1 MFSDHTA
8 TSKLP
13 PYALTAALLLAV
25 AGFTVCVMWLWPA
38 SMLDSDTMAL
48 MLVVIFALAVLYA
61 GLAVCRTTLADA
73 DSTVLRLS
81 LLIWFILLIS
91 EGLFDRAGDEVDTYK
106 GLITSQ
112 AYGEAIVWVVAAAIL
127 LLVLLPHLGHL
138 RPLFAK
144 NYKWATIYVLVCLL
158 SVTYSPDKTY
168 SLAWCFKLGLV
179 VLLLGVCI
187 PTVSSVAKAILFLRI
202 TLWGLL
208 FLTFIPVLIALWDPE
223 GAFSG
228 AGGRLLDPV
237 LLSQRGGFVFLIA
250 TVLYSLQRRRLF
262 LVVSIVGAAV
272 MVMAFGKTSIIAG
285 TFSAGLFLILQGKRK
300 AAGLLFG
307 GLLVLTL
314 VILVTVPQVSRY
326 ASSYEGTD
334 TLTGRTNVWE
344 MALPRIK
351 QRPLQG
357 YGYLATKFMW
367 LSEREKVATFTH
379 LHNSFLD
386 VAYNL
391 GLLGLVPM
399 IMMHVGLVKNLRRS
413 MRNAKAP
420 PTIGSDASER
430 RSSRTLYLVAAGCLI
445 LYVDLLING
454 MMTTTFGGRPNCLF
468 MSFLAVLALSEVVY
482 RESLGL
488 VGAPATVKPSRF
500 RSVPLS
506 PRTFPS
512 A

>member
-8 TSKLP
+8 TSRSP
-13 PYALTAALLLAV
+13 VAVTAALLLAV
-25 AGFTVCVMWLWPA
+25 AGFALCVMWLWPA
-38 SMLDSDTMAL
+38 SLLTGDTMAL
-48 MLVVIFALAVLYA
+48 MLVVVFALVVLYA

-73 DSTVLRLS
+73 DSTILRLS
-81 LLIWFILLIS
+81 LLIWFVLLIA

-106 GLITSQ
+106 GLITNE
-112 AYGEAIVWVVAAAIL
+112 AYGEAIVWVVASAIL
-127 LLVLLPHLGHL
+127 LLVLLPHLGYL
-138 RPLFAK
+138 RQLFSHH
-144 NYKWATIYVLVCLL
+144 YKWATVFVLVCLL
-158 SVTYSPDKTY
+158 SVTYSPDKSY

-179 VLLLGVCI
+179 VLLLGICI
-187 PTVSSVAKAILFLRI
+187 PTVSSVSKAILFLRI

-208 FLTFIPVLIALWDPE
+208 FLTFIPVVIAMWDPE

-237 LLSQRGGFVFLIA
+237 LLSQRGAFVFLLA
-250 TVLYSLQRRRLF
+250 QVLYALQKRRVF
-262 LVVSIVGAAV
+262 LWVSMVGASV

-285 TFSAGLFLILQGKRK
+285 TVSAGLFFILQGKRK
-300 AAGLLFG
+300 AAALLLG
-307 GLLVLTL
+307 ALLVLTL
-314 VILVTVPQVSRY
+314 IILVTVPQVSRY
-326 ASSYEGTD
+326 ASSYAGTD
-334 TLTGRTNVWE
+334 TLSGRTNVWE
-344 MALPRIK
+344 MALPRIA

-357 YGYLATKFMW
+357 SGYLATKFMW
-367 LSEREKVATFTH
+367 LSERGGGAEFAH

-399 IMMHVGLVKNLRRS
+399 FMMHIGIVKNLRRS
-413 MRNAKAP
+413 MRHAKAP
-420 PTIGSDASER
+420 PTIGTDASER
-430 RSSRTLYLVAAGCLI
+430 RSSRTLYLVAAGCLT

-454 MMTTTFGGRPNCLF
+454 LMTTTFGGRPNCLF

-488 VGAPATVKPSRF
+488 VEASLSTQPARTNRVSF
-500 RSVPLS
+500 S
-506 PRTFPS
+506 PRTLPS

>member
-8 TSKLP
+8 TSRLP
-13 PYALTAALLLAV
+13 PYAITAALLLAV
-25 AGFTVCVMWLWPA
+25 AGFALCVMWLWPA
-38 SMLDSDTMAL
+38 SLLTSDTMAL
-48 MLVVIFALAVLYA
+48 MLVVVFALVILYV

-81 LLIWFILLIS
+81 LLIWFILLIA

-106 GLITSQ
+106 GLITSE
-112 AYGEAIVWVVAAAIL
+112 AYGEAIVWVVAFGAL
-127 LLVLLPHLGHL
+127 LLILLPHLNYL
-138 RPLFAK
+138 RPLFTAT
-144 NYKWATIYVLVCLL
+144 YKWATVYVLVCLV
-158 SVTYSPDKTY
+158 SVTYSPDKSY

-187 PTVSSVAKAILFLRI
+187 PTVSSVSKAILFLRI

-208 FLTFIPVLIALWDPE
+208 FLTFIPVVIAMWDPE

-250 TVLYSLQRRRLF
+250 MVLYSLQQRKLY
-262 LVVSIVGAAV
+262 LWVSLVGASV
-272 MVMAFGKTSIIAG
+272 MVLAFGKTAIGAG
-285 TFSAGLFLILQGKRK
+285 AISATLFLTLQGKRK
-300 AAGLLFG
+300 AAALLLG
-307 GLLVLTL
+307 GLFVLTL
-314 VILVTVPQVSRY
+314 IILVTVPQVSRY

-334 TLTGRTNVWE
+334 TLSGRTNVWE

-351 QRPLQG
+351 QHPLQG
-357 YGYLATKFMW
+357 SGYLATKFMW
-367 LSEREKVATFTH
+367 LSERGGGAEFAH

-399 IMMHVGLVKNLRRS
+399 FMMHIGIVKNLRKS
-413 MRNAKAP
+413 MRHAKAP
-420 PTIGSDASER
+420 PTIGTDASER
-430 RSSRTLYLVAAGCLI
+430 RSSRTLYLVAAGCMT
-445 LYVDLLING
+445 LYIDLLING
-454 MMTTTFGGRPNCLF
+454 LMTTTFGGRPNCLF

-488 VGAPATVKPSRF
+488 VGASLSTQPMYSNRVTFS
-500 RSVPLS
+500 PLTS
-506 PRTFPS
+506 PS